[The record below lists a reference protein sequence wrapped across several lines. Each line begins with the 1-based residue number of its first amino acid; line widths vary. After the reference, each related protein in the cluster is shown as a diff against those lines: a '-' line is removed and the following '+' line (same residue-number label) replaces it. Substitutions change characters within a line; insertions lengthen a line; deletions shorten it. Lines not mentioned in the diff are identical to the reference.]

1 MEIHFCAT
9 ACVVNKQDNTIL
21 FIHHKKLNKWLF
33 VGGHIEL
40 NEDPETA
47 VCREVKEE
55 TNLDIALLGER
66 YPREE
71 DFIKPF
77 ALQRNVVKDDHIH
90 MDLFYIAI
98 ANNPEQIKAKEDE
111 VLNYKWFT
119 KEEIMSSNFD
129 TFPEKKK
136 MAIDVLEYIES
147 LDYNKGKIKY
157 VI

>member
-55 TNLDIALLGER
+55 TNLDITLLGER

-77 ALQRNVVKDDHIH
+77 ALQRNVVKNDHVH

-147 LDYNKGKIKY
+147 LDYNKGKIK
-157 VI
+157 